1 MQSTRTSLRAL
12 VALALSVALLVPATA
27 AFAGDAGNPVPNNAM
42 VNGQPLKGLA
52 EAEARALIAAQTS
65 VPVLTGVVIKG
76 AGREHSVTAAQAR
89 SALSVNVDAMLAQ
102 AYRSEASSSTAYALK
117 PVYSVKPA
125 VVAGWT
131 SAFAKKTDRKAVNA
145 KHYTKSR
152 KLKIKA
158 EKNGYTV
165 NQKATTERATSRL
178 LNEANG
184 RAPAVVWASIK
195 TTNPKVTRTNI
206 GKAVLVVL
214 KYRKVY
220 LYNDTKVVKKYRCAI
235 GTRSYPTPTGT
246 FKIVSKRYRPTW
258 VNPAP
263 SGWGSNMP
271 ARIAPGPS
279 NPLGVRALNLS
290 ASGIRIHGTSKVS
303 SIGHAASHGCIR
315 LTNTNVKD
323 IYKRVKVGTPVFI
336 VK

>member
-12 VALALSVALLVPATA
+12 ITLALSVALCVPATA
-27 AFAGDAGNPVPNNAM
+27 AFAVDAGNPVPNNAT
-42 VNGQPLKGLA
+42 VNGQPLKGLSETA
-52 EAEARALIAAQTS
+52 ARDLIRAKTQ
-65 VPVLTGVVIKG
+65 VTGFVIKG
-76 AGREHSVTAAQAR
+76 AGREHAVTTAQAR
-89 SALSVNVDAMLAQ
+89 SALSVDVDAMLAQ
-102 AYRSEASSSTAYALK
+102 AYRTDVASSTAYPVTL
-117 PVYSVKPA
+117 VYSVNKS
-125 VVAGWT
+125 VVGGWT
-131 SAFAKKTDRKAVNA
+131 SAYAKKTNRRAVNA

-165 NQKATTERATSRL
+165 NQAATTERAVSRL
-178 LNEANG
+178 LNEAKG
-184 RAPAVVWASIK
+184 KAPAVVWASVK
-195 TTNPKVTRTNI
+195 TTKPKITRTNI
-206 GKAVLVVL
+206 GKAILVVL

-220 LYNDTKVVKKYRCAI
+220 LYNDAKVVKKYRCAI
-235 GTRSYPTPTGT
+235 GTRSYPTPTGK
-246 FKIVSKRYRPTW
+246 FKIVAKRYRPTW

-263 SGWGSNMP
+263 NGWGSNMP
-271 ARIAPGPS
+271 ARIAPGSS

>member
-1 MQSTRTSLRAL
+1 MQSTRTTFRAL
-12 VALALSVALLVPATA
+12 LVLALSAALLVPAGTA
-27 AFAGDAGNPVPNNAM
+27 YAVDAGNPVPNNAT
-42 VNGQPLKGLA
+42 VNGQSLKGLS
-52 EAEARALIAAQTS
+52 EADARAVIAARTS
-65 VPVLTGVVIKG
+65 VPALTSVVIKG
-76 AGREHSVTAAQAR
+76 AGREHSVTADQAR
-89 SALSVNVDAMLAQ
+89 SAVAVNVDAMLAQ
-102 AYRSEASSSTAYALK
+102 AYRSDVSSSTAYAVA
-117 PVYSVKPA
+117 PVYSVNSA

-131 SAFAKKTDRKAVNA
+131 SAYTKKTNRKPVNA
-145 KHYTKSR
+145 KHYVKSR
-152 KLKIKA
+152 KLRVRA

-165 NQKATTERATSRL
+165 YQAATSARIAQRL
-178 LNEANG
+178 INEANG
-184 RAPAVVWASIK
+184 KPAAVVWASIK
-195 TTNPKVTRTNI
+195 TTKPKITRTNI
-206 GKAVLVVL
+206 GKAILVVL

-220 LYNDTKVVKKYRCAI
+220 LYNDTKLVKKYRCAI
-235 GTRSYPTPTGT
+235 GTPSHPTPTGK
-246 FKIVSKRYRPTW
+246 FKIVAKRYRPTW

-263 SGWGSNMP
+263 NGWGANMP
-271 ARIAPGPS
+271 ASIAPGPS